1 MGLFK
6 NNRNEIL
13 ILAIIPLLFLYR
25 MIFFGEI
32 VTTNDE
38 YERHPINEWRDSYIN
53 DQGDIP
59 QWYPNLFSGMPSY
72 GGYIYTNG
80 DPTKIFRSKILFN
93 PGLKVWFYLFLS
105 GVGMFI
111 LLQFF
116 KINKISALFGSLI
129 SALTPYAFGLINAGH
144 LNKIFAMAYVPWVI
158 YAGIYFIHKP
168 RIISLLVLS
177 LVTALQLWA
186 NHPQV
191 AYYTW
196 MVLGFYY
203 MWILVSSIID
213 KAFTSKDSLYPLF
226 GLIVGIAIALLMV
239 SDPYVDI
246 YKFQEHSNRGAVSV
260 LDQSS
265 ETSKGTKWEYAT
277 QWSFHPK
284 ELLSLIYPYY
294 FGLQNTSDVEKGAY
308 WGFMPFTQ
316 STHYVGLVILMFSIL
331 GIVLRKPKRFELI
344 FWVVTGLIVLTGF
357 GSFFSILY
365 KPFYSLLP
373 FFSKF
378 RIPSMIYLL
387 LAITIPILGARG
399 LDIFIDVYEE
409 KKEMKKVFTVI
420 SGFLIMSLLLFMFG
434 ELILSFSGFSDA
446 RYDPMTISKLR
457 SARIELFNKGL
468 LLAIFI
474 CASIGALI
482 YSLSQKKIDN
492 KTFKYLVILIAL
504 LDIWIVNSEFMNV
517 RPPLNLDRKFRR
529 DNLVNHIKSDKEHFR
544 IFPADEMGSN
554 KYSYWNIE
562 SIGGYRPIKLRNYQ
576 DLMDAGGFSR
586 PRVLD
591 MLNVKYVVTK
601 KKINNPNFK
610 KIESIKGLY
619 ENKNVL
625 PKSWIVS
632 DIKNVSTQ
640 RESLMEILLS
650 GFNPK
655 DIAIVYDYNGPQ
667 ISNNSGGDVSVKS
680 REENRIE
687 LVSKTEAGGLLVL
700 SEIYYRPGWIA
711 KVNDVETPIYQT
723 NHILRSIYV
732 PKGVSNIVFEYDNTD
747 WKRTRLLS
755 RISFISVILI
765 LGGLFW
771 KDKKRNMQ

>member
-196 MVLGFYY
+196 MVIGFYY

>member
-1 MGLFK
+1 
-6 NNRNEIL
+6 
-13 ILAIIPLLFLYR
+13 
-25 MIFFGEI
+25 
-32 VTTNDE
+32 
-38 YERHPINEWRDSYIN
+38 
-53 DQGDIP
+53 
-59 QWYPNLFSGMPSY
+59 
-72 GGYIYTNG
+72 
-80 DPTKIFRSKILFN
+80 
-93 PGLKVWFYLFLS
+93 
-105 GVGMFI
+105 
-111 LLQFF
+111 
-116 KINKISALFGSLI
+116 
-129 SALTPYAFGLINAGH
+129 
-144 LNKIFAMAYVPWVI
+144 
-158 YAGIYFIHKP
+158 
-168 RIISLLVLS
+168 
-177 LVTALQLWA
+177 
-186 NHPQV
+186 
-191 AYYTW
+191 
-196 MVLGFYY
+196 
-203 MWILVSSIID
+203 
-213 KAFTSKDSLYPLF
+213 
-226 GLIVGIAIALLMV
+226 
-239 SDPYVDI
+239 
-246 YKFQEHSNRGAVSV
+246 
-260 LDQSS
+260 
-265 ETSKGTKWEYAT
+265 
-277 QWSFHPK
+277 
-284 ELLSLIYPYY
+284 
-294 FGLQNTSDVEKGAY
+294 
-308 WGFMPFTQ
+308 
-316 STHYVGLVILMFSIL
+316 
-331 GIVLRKPKRFELI
+331 
-344 FWVVTGLIVLTGF
+344 
-357 GSFFSILY
+357 
-365 KPFYSLLP
+365 
-373 FFSKF
+373 
-378 RIPSMIYLL
+378 
-387 LAITIPILGARG
+387 
-399 LDIFIDVYEE
+399 
-409 KKEMKKVFTVI
+409 
-420 SGFLIMSLLLFMFG
+420 MSLLLFMFG
-434 ELILSFSGFSDA
+434 ELILSFSGFGDA

-482 YSLSQKKIDN
+482 YSLTQKKIDN

-667 ISNNSGGDVSVKS
+667 ISNNSGGEVSVKS

-687 LVSKTEAGGLLVL
+687 LVSKTETGGLLVL

-732 PKGVSNIVFEYDNTD
+732 PKGVSNIIFEYDDTD

-755 RISFISVILI
+755 RISFMSVILI

-771 KDKKRNMQ
+771 KDRKRAMQ